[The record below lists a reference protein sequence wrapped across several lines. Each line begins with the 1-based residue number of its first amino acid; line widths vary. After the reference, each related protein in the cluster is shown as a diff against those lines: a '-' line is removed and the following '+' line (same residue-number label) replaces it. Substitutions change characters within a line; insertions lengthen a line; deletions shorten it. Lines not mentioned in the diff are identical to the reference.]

1 MELRLA
7 EMENFYG
14 LLGVPRTAS
23 EREIRQ
29 AYRKL
34 ARQYHPDVNPG
45 NAEAEE
51 KFKRINEAYEV
62 LSDAEKRGKYDKY
75 GKDWK
80 HADEIE
86 RARASRGGDFS
97 EWFSRGPSPFSIF
110 DLGDVS
116 ASSPIDDLFSGR
128 GTSVRSSALVGV
140 EVNLEEA
147 FNGTTRYVEIAGFG
161 PDGSRRL
168 EVKIPPGVDT
178 GSKVRVAAGNGRQEE
193 VLLQITVR
201 SHPRFRR
208 SGADLYTEVEVPL
221 ADMALGGEVAV
232 TTLKGK
238 VMLTIPPETQNGK
251 SLRLAGQGMPRL
263 SSPASRGNLYVT
275 ARVVLP
281 SKLNEKERQL
291 FEELRSG
298 GR

>member
-1 MELRLA
+1 MED
-7 EMENFYG
+7 FYG
-14 LLGVPRTAS
+14 LLGVSRTAS
-23 EREIRQ
+23 DKEIRQ
-29 AYRKL
+29 AYRRL

-45 NAEAEE
+45 NQEAED

-62 LSDAEKRGKYDKY
+62 LSDGEKRGKYDKY
-75 GKDWK
+75 GDDWK

-86 RARASRGGDFS
+86 RARASRASGGEDFS
-97 EWFSRGPSPFSIF
+97 EWFSRGRSPFSIF
-110 DLGDVS
+110 DFGDVA
-116 ASSPIDDLFSGR
+116 ASNPFDDLLSGR
-128 GTSVRSSALVGV
+128 GASVRSSALVGV
-140 EVNLEEA
+140 EVSLEEA
-147 FNGTTRYVEIAGFG
+147 FNGTTRYVEIAGVG
-161 PDGSRRL
+161 PNGSRRL

-178 GSKVRVAAGNGRQEE
+178 GSKVRVSAGNSRQQDI
-193 VLLQITVR
+193 LLQVTVR
-201 SHPRFRR
+201 PHPRFRR
-208 SGADLYTEVEVPL
+208 SGADLYTEVDVPL

-251 SLRLAGQGMPRL
+251 SLRLTGQGMPCL
-263 SSPASRGNLYVT
+263 SSPASRGDLYVT

-281 SKLNEKERQL
+281 SGLNEQERLL